1 MNIFG
6 LGGLY
11 GVYGGFGYNSLGTGY
26 LGTGY
31 LSSGYLGSGCSGTGS
46 LIYNSLNNTALKQ
59 VNGINSGFA
68 QAASPSFQH
77 VLAASIKGEG
87 LAALLSAQ
95 YPDIKYQVM
104 DTSKIDAALW
114 QRNDYPSRDFM
125 RRRRTHRC
133 WTGSRQHKSRP

>member
-68 QAASPSFQH
+68 QAASPSFSMFSQQVSRGKAWQH
-77 VLAASIKGEG
+77 CCQHSI
-87 LAALLSAQ
+87 Q
-95 YPDIKYQVM
+95 
-104 DTSKIDAALW
+104 TSNI
-114 QRNDYPSRDFM
+114 R
-125 RRRRTHRC
+125 
-133 WTGSRQHKSRP
+133 